1 MLTNRSKVTSNLA
14 DEKTRVVDV
23 FPVNHPATSLHTN
36 GFLSNKET
44 FGYEYNL
51 AIGSKGLISNRYIF
65 VIFSLD
71 RCNPCNERP

>member
-1 MLTNRSKVTSNLA
+1 MLIDRSKLTRKLA

-51 AIGSKGLISNRYIF
+51 AIGSGVY
-65 VIFSLD
+65 
-71 RCNPCNERP
+71 